1 MIVMGS
7 ILFWG
12 CMGFFIPRKY
22 LRIYLILASIGL
34 SFLYFF
40 FQPPVS
46 YDLYRHYEVL
56 HIIRK
61 HDIWTVMSGAL
72 NKNSLMIET
81 FQQGAPMYLLY
92 AYLISLL
99 QIDQLLPVI
108 TGIIIYTSASNIILM
123 AAEDIDEE
131 IADWKISFCFFFVL
145 VLLDFR
151 TVSGIRY
158 MMSYALFA
166 YILYKDLVRN
176 ANSLLCLIAY
186 FAIANIHN
194 SIFILIIIRLLIELN
209 RFIPKPVLMVVLLA
223 SFSFVDLVLS
233 LLVRYTNIPM
243 IQALVDK
250 INIYGYGGGTAYIVF
265 RAVIRFIHITVCLLL
280 YLYCKKNIQR
290 TIRFQRYGDMLLF
303 FTMFA
308 FGAIRQYDTF
318 VRSKIFICLAALPF
332 LLLFLRYIVEE
343 TPLQLVFL
351 NSSLTVF
358 CGVVLYF
365 MIYVAMALS
374 VYMYYFGYYRPMD
387 YGILLGLRRFGLL

>member
-158 MMSYALFA
+158 MMSYSLFA

-176 ANSLLCLIAY
+176 ANTWLCLIAY
-186 FAIANIHN
+186 FIIANIHN
-194 SIFILIIIRLLIELN
+194 SIFILIIIRLLIVLN
-209 RFIPKPVLMVVLLA
+209 RFIPKPVLIVALLA
-223 SFSFVDLVLS
+223 SFSFVDLALS
-233 LLVRYTNIPM
+233 FLVRYTDIPM
-243 IQALVDK
+243 IQVLVDK
-250 INIYGYGGGTAYIVF
+250 INIYGFGGGTAYIVF

-290 TIRFQRYGDMLLF
+290 TIRFQRYGDMLLL

-332 LLLFLRYIVEE
+332 LLLFLQYIVEE
-343 TPLQLVFL
+343 TPLQMVFP

-387 YGILLGLRRFGLL
+387 YGILLGLRRFGL

>member
-1 MIVMGS
+1 MSS

-72 NKNSLMIET
+72 NKNSFMIESL
-81 FQQGAPMYLLY
+81 QQGAPMYLLY

-158 MMSYALFA
+158 MMSYSLFA

-176 ANSLLCLIAY
+176 ANTLLCFVAY

-223 SFSFVDLVLS
+223 SFSFVDLVLH

-243 IQALVDK
+243 IQVLVDK

-280 YLYCKKNIQR
+280 YLYCKKIIQR
-290 TIRFQRYGDMLLF
+290 TIRFQRYGDMLLL

-332 LLLFLRYIVEE
+332 LLLFLQYIVEE
-343 TPLQLVFL
+343 TPLQLVFP

-358 CGVVLYF
+358 CGAVLYF

-387 YGILLGLRRFGLL
+387 YGILLGLRRWGL